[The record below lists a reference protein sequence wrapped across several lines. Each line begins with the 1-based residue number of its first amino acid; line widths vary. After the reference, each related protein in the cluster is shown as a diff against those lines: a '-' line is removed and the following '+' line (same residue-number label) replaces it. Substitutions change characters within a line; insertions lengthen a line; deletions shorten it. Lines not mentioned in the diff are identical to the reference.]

1 MKQKRWL
8 IPAIVGVIIL
18 AAAGAAFLLSRPTG
32 DMVMAS
38 VEIGATQKTELGLA
52 ADSSFTITT
61 GWRVSQDEL
70 RAMLDIEPD
79 IGDYTIGGSG
89 RNWTLVPGVPLMD
102 NTVYTIRVI
111 NPATKAVVQSFA
123 FQTKSDLAVSGV
135 YPRDGASYV
144 PLEAGI
150 EFTFN
155 APGVNL
161 KDFFEIK
168 PETAGSFETND
179 YTVIFRPAEPL
190 SPDSIYRVTVK
201 AGLTAPGGMSLKE
214 DLHFSFE
221 TTGEEADRWD
231 YMRLRLAGDYAET
244 FLPGDPLSVALYAGD
259 DMTGLPFDV
268 SLHRYADISGFI
280 KEQRD
285 RDAFYAE
292 RYGEKTDYVAN
303 TTGLEE
309 TASFTGELLPAD
321 EYGGEL
327 YAPLPDDLEEGCYIA
342 TVSGKDREGN
352 EQFVQKLLQVC
363 NLSVYVQSS
372 DGDTLVWVNDPVT
385 GGPLSG
391 AVLEWEDAESGQTRT
406 ATTMADG
413 TARVMTG
420 ETEDAYLSV
429 IRDARTVYFEK
440 ASLSA
445 REDTPLNERFYT
457 ALYTD
462 REIYQPDDAVRFWG
476 VVKPRTGVQGLPQAV
491 WATLG
496 QYGPESEIT
505 RVRVPVAADGTF
517 EGSMSLQGIR
527 QDWYAFSV
535 TDGDEGVYTSKGF
548 SIERYQKP
556 AYRITVTPDKDW
568 YYATDPVTFTIEASY
583 YDGTPLSCGEL
594 TFSGNYMGSAGPDGP
609 GRTAIRL
616 DEQGRATH
624 TTRLNLAQMRQDR
637 QSALGWTPQSLWYT
651 VDNSGREDG
660 GYFYESG
667 SITVLP
673 SRIAARTE
681 RDKAT
686 GDVTVRT
693 ASLDPSK
700 LFQGGAARPLAR
712 AVYED
717 EFDRLA
723 GVSADLPVTLTVY
736 EISYTRVPTSSYY
749 DYVNKRTVTSYRYE
763 RAERVV
769 DTLRGGTSGGG
780 AVFTGLSAYADGDE
794 TFYWFEAQFDG
805 GVIGTVADSLHGRTP
820 YPRADGLVSYTFVDG
835 SDPHANDPADVGDPI
850 TLGLYANGVKT
861 ENRGRILYTAMQRK
875 AFEAG
880 VTDGDEITLT
890 MKEDYLPNVY
900 FAGAYFD
907 GRHVYPI
914 DPHNVSYDYSGREL
928 TLTVTPDREAYRP
941 GDTAEITLAAVDA
954 AGNPVSGSAVVG
966 VVDEAVFALGSQTV
980 DLAGQLYG
988 SIYHPYV
995 RQAVSYRAY
1004 DESGKAIPNTAGA
1017 EGAADT
1023 GGGGAGAYLRREF
1036 LDTAAFQTAQLGADG
1051 KAVLSVKLP
1060 DNVTSWRVTALA
1072 VTPDLKAGSVAS
1084 RAVATQ
1090 PFYLNAVVTDSYLA
1104 GDDLS
1109 MSVTAAGTGIQSG
1122 DAVSYTAVIL
1132 DGTGAEVDRL
1142 TGAGRASDHTPFNF
1156 GKYEAGGY
1164 AVRFEAACG
1173 AHSDALQKEFSVVEE
1188 GLAVPVVRNLPLS
1201 EVGSLEPARY
1211 PVKLTV
1217 YDERMKAYMEGLQR
1231 LSAQDGERT
1240 ELLVAAYRARVA
1252 ANELLDPEDRE
1263 TVRKDYRLESLQED
1277 GGVKLLPLAEGDAAV
1292 TAKMLV
1298 VAPEL
1303 INKADAVAFLRGK
1316 LADASSTPDERVM
1329 SYLGLAAAGEP
1340 VLLDITRMLEREGDS
1355 LTPAQKLYLGAGLA
1369 QLGDFTGADAVY
1381 ESLGGQLVSEGAVK
1395 YVEAGGSLDDRIQ
1408 NTAAALL
1415 LTSVSSHPD
1424 AGPLMR
1430 FLNGADTDRAR
1441 SEVLP
1446 NLEQLAYL
1454 EHFKLPA
1461 GESAAKFSVTQN
1473 GERREISLSGRGCKS
1488 FSLSAQALAEAD
1500 FSGSKELY
1508 ACAAYT
1514 AHTAD
1519 AGAATSRLKVEKT
1532 YTPVGADSL
1541 ERAGTARVDI
1551 RVTFAPD
1558 APDGC
1563 YTVSDLIPAGMRYLP
1578 AQSYQDAN
1586 GWMWGGVENEAQTVS
1601 GYIYRDRGSWEREQ
1615 RELAAE
1621 EADPDFF
1628 AEEPVADDGARGK
1641 AIPASD
1647 GVTDG
1652 GGPDADGPDVYTLSY
1667 YVSMPLSGRFVS
1679 ESVYVTPHT
1688 EGLMAKSARGTIEI
1702 R

>member
-1 MKQKRWL
+1 MKQKKWL

-38 VEIGATQKTELGLA
+38 VEIGATQKTDMGLA

-61 GWRVSQDEL
+61 GWRVSREEL

-89 RNWTLVPGVPLMD
+89 KNWTLVPGVPLTD

-111 NPATKAVVQSFA
+111 NPETKAVVQSFA

-161 KDFFEIK
+161 KDHFEIK

-179 YTVIFRPAEPL
+179 YTVVFRPEEPL
-190 SPDSIYRVTVK
+190 SPGSIYRVTVK

-244 FLPGDPLSVALYAGD
+244 FLPGDPLTVALYAGD

-280 KEQRD
+280 REQRD

-309 TASFTGELLPAD
+309 IASFTGELLPAD

-327 YAPLPDDLEEGCYIA
+327 YAPLPDGLEEGCYIA
-342 TVSGKDREGN
+342 TISGKDREGN
-352 EQFVQKLLQVC
+352 EQFVQKLLQIC
-363 NLSVYVQSS
+363 NLSVYVQSV

-420 ETEDAYLSV
+420 GTEDAYLSV

-440 ASLSA
+440 TGLSA
-445 REDTPLNERFYT
+445 REDAPLNEKFYT

-476 VVKPRTGVQGLPQAV
+476 VVRPRTGTQGLPQV
-491 WATLG
+491 LWATLG
-496 QYGPESEIT
+496 QYGPESEIL

-517 EGSMSLQGIR
+517 EGSMPLQGIR

-556 AYRITVTPDKDW
+556 AYKITVTPDRDY

-583 YDGTPLSCGEL
+583 YDGTPLSGGEL
-594 TFSGNYMGSAGPDGP
+594 TFSGDYMGSSGPDGL
-609 GRTAIRL
+609 GRTVIRL
-616 DEQGRATH
+616 DEQGRAAH
-624 TTRLNLAQMRQDR
+624 TTKLNLAQMRQDR
-637 QSALGWTPQSLWYT
+637 QSALDWAPLSLWYT

-667 SITVLP
+667 AITVLP
-673 SRIAARTE
+673 SRIAAKTE
-681 RDKAT
+681 RDGAT

-693 ASLDPSK
+693 ASLDPSR
-700 LFQGGAARPLAR
+700 LSQGGTARPLAR

-723 GVSADLPVTLTVY
+723 GVPADLPVTLTVH
-736 EISYTRVPTSSYY
+736 EITYAKVPTGSYY

-763 RAERVV
+763 RGERVV
-769 DTLRGGTSGGG
+769 DTLRGGTSGGS
-780 AVFTGLSAYADGDE
+780 AVFTGLSAYAGGGE

-805 GVIGTVADSLHGRTP
+805 GVAGTVADSLRGRIA
-820 YPRADGLVSYTFVDG
+820 YPRADGGVSYTFVDG
-835 SDPHANDPADVGDPI
+835 GDPHANDPADAI
-850 TLGLYANGVKT
+850 TLGLYANGVKA

-875 AFEAG
+875 TLEAG
-880 VTDGDEITLT
+880 VTDGDEISLT
-890 MKEDYLPNVY
+890 MKEEYLPNVY

-914 DPHNVSYDYSGREL
+914 DPHNVSYDYSGKEL
-928 TLTVTPDREAYRP
+928 SLTVTSDREAYRP
-941 GDTAEITLAAVDA
+941 GDTAEITLAAADA

-966 VVDEAVFALGSQTV
+966 VVDEAVFALAGQTV

-1004 DESGKAIPNTAGA
+1004 DESGKAVPNTAAA

-1023 GGGGAGAYLRREF
+1023 GGGGGGAYLRREF

-1060 DNVTSWRVTALA
+1060 DNVTSWRITALA
-1072 VTPDLKAGSVAS
+1072 VTPDLKAGNVAS
-1084 RAVATQ
+1084 RAVATL
-1090 PFYLNAVVTDSYLA
+1090 PFHLTAVVTDSYLA

-1109 MSVTAAGTGIQSG
+1109 MSVAAAGAGIQSG

-1142 TGAGRASDHTPFNF
+1142 TGTGRASDYTPFNF
-1156 GKYEAGGY
+1156 GKYEAGSY
-1164 AVRFEAACG
+1164 AVRFEAECG
-1173 AHSDALQKEFSVVEE
+1173 SYSDALQKEFSVVEE

-1201 EVGSLEPARY
+1201 EIGSLEPARY
-1211 PVKLTV
+1211 PVRLTV
-1217 YDERMKAYMEGLQR
+1217 YDERMKPYMEGLQR
-1231 LSAQDGERT
+1231 LTAQDGERT
-1240 ELLVAAYRARVA
+1240 ELLVAAYRARAA

-1263 TVRKDYRLESLQED
+1263 TIRKDYRLESLQEG
-1277 GGVKLLPLAEGDAAV
+1277 GGVKPLPLAQGDAAV

-1303 INKADAVAFLRGK
+1303 LNKADAVAFLHQK
-1316 LADASSTPDERVM
+1316 LADAASTPDDRVM

-1340 VLLDITRMLEREGDS
+1340 VLLDISRMLEREAAS
-1355 LTPAQKLYLGAGLA
+1355 LTASQRLYLGAALA
-1369 QLGDFTGADAVY
+1369 QLGDFTGADAIY
-1381 ESLGGQLVSEGAVK
+1381 ESLGEQLVSEGGVK
-1395 YVEAGGSLDDRIQ
+1395 YVEAGGSLDDRIR

-1415 LTSVSSHPD
+1415 LTSVASHPD
-1424 AGPLMR
+1424 ADPLMR

-1446 NLEQLAYL
+1446 NLEQLAYI

-1461 GESAAKFSVTQN
+1461 GESAAKFSVTLD
-1473 GERREISLSGRGCKS
+1473 GERREISLAGRGCKS
-1488 FSLSAQALAEAD
+1488 FSLGARALAEAD
-1500 FSGSKELY
+1500 FSGSRDLY

-1514 AHTAD
+1514 ARTAD
-1519 AGAATSRLKVEKT
+1519 AGAATGRLRVEKT
-1532 YTPVGADSL
+1532 YTPVGADAL
-1541 ERAGTARVDI
+1541 ARAGVARVDI

-1563 YTVSDLIPAGMRYLP
+1563 YTVTDLIPAGMRYLP
-1578 AQSYQDAN
+1578 AQGRQYSGD
-1586 GWMWGGVENEAQTVS
+1586 WTWGSVENEAQTVN
-1601 GYIYRDRGSWEREQ
+1601 GYIYRDRESWEREQ
-1615 RELAAE
+1615 RELAAG
-1621 EADPDFF
+1621 EADPGYFD
-1628 AEEPVADDGARGK
+1628 EEPEADDGSRGK
-1641 AIPASD
+1641 VIPSSD
-1647 GVTDG
+1647 GAAAGED
-1652 GGPDADGPDVYTLSY
+1652 PDVCTLTY
-1667 YVSMPLSGRFVS
+1667 YVSMPLSGNFVS

-1688 EGLMAKSARGTIEI
+1688 EGLAARSARGTIEI

>member
-476 VVKPRTGVQGLPQAV
+476 VVKPRTGAQGLPQAV

-583 YDGTPLSCGEL
+583 YDGTPLSGGEL

-637 QSALGWTPQSLWYT
+637 QSALDWAPISLWYT

-667 SITVLP
+667 AITVLP
-673 SRIAARTE
+673 SRVAAKTE

-693 ASLDPSK
+693 AALDPSK
-700 LFQGGAARPLAR
+700 LSQGGTPRPLSR
-712 AVYED
+712 AIHED
-717 EFDRLA
+717 EFNRLA
-723 GVSADLPVTLTVY
+723 GAPADLPVTLTVH
-736 EISYTRVPTSSYY
+736 EISYTKVPTGSYY

-763 RAERVV
+763 RSERMV
-769 DTLRGGTSGGG
+769 DTLRGGTAGGG
-780 AVFTGLSAYADGDE
+780 AVFTGLSSYTDSAE

-805 GVIGTVADSLHGRTP
+805 GVIGTVADSLHGRSP
-820 YPRADGLVSYTFVDG
+820 YPRSDGAVSYAFVDG
-835 SDPHANDPADVGDPI
+835 GDPHANDPADIGDPI
-850 TLGLYANGVKT
+850 TLGLYANGVKA

-875 AFEAG
+875 AFEAA

-890 MKEDYLPNVY
+890 MREDYLPNVY

-914 DPHNVSYDYSGREL
+914 EPHNVSYDYSGREL
-928 TLTVTPDREAYRP
+928 SLTVTPDKEAYRP
-941 GDTAEITLAAVDA
+941 GDTAEITLSAADA

-966 VVDEAVFALGSQTV
+966 VVDEAVFALAGQTV

-995 RQAVSYRAY
+995 LQAVSYRAY
-1004 DESGKAIPNTAGA
+1004 DESGKAIPNTAAA

-1023 GGGGAGAYLRREF
+1023 GGGGGGAYLRREF
-1036 LDTAAFQTAQLGADG
+1036 LDTAAFQTVQLGADG
-1051 KAVLSVKLP
+1051 KAVLQVKLP

-1072 VTPDLKAGSVAS
+1072 VTSDLLAGNTAS

-1090 PFYLNAVVTDSYLA
+1090 PFYLNAVVTGSYLA

-1109 MSVTAAGTGIQSG
+1109 MSVTAAGAGIRSG

-1142 TGAGRASDHTPFNF
+1142 TGTGRASDHTPFNF

-1164 AVRFEAACG
+1164 AVRFEASCG
-1173 AHSDALQKEFSVVEE
+1173 SHTDALQEEFSVVEE

-1201 EVGSLEPARY
+1201 EIGSLEPARY

-1217 YDERMKAYMEGLQR
+1217 YDERMKPYMEGLQR

-1252 ANELLDPEDRE
+1252 ANELLDPGARE
-1263 TVRKDYRLESLQED
+1263 TVRKDYRLESLQGDD
-1277 GGVKLLPLAEGDAAV
+1277 GGVKPLPLSEGDAAV
-1292 TAKMLV
+1292 TAKLLV

-1303 INKADAVAFLRGK
+1303 VGKADAVAFLRGK
-1316 LADASSTPDERVM
+1316 LADAASTPDERVM

-1340 VLLDITRMLEREGDS
+1340 VLLDITRMLEQEDAA
-1355 LTPAQKLYLGAGLA
+1355 LTVSQRLYLGAALA

-1381 ESLGGQLVSEGAVK
+1381 ESLGGQLVSEGGVK

-1424 AGPLMR
+1424 ADALMR

-1446 NLEQLAYL
+1446 NLEQLAYIG
-1454 EHFKLPA
+1454 HFKLPA
-1461 GESAAKFSVTQN
+1461 GESAAKFSVTLD
-1473 GERREISLSGRGCKS
+1473 GERREISLAGRGCKS
-1488 FSLSAQALAEAD
+1488 FSLGAQALAEAD
-1500 FSGSKELY
+1500 FSGSGDLY

-1514 AHTAD
+1514 AHTTD

-1551 RVTFAPD
+1551 RVTFSPD

-1578 AQSYQDAN
+1578 TQGYQDS
-1586 GWMWGGVENEAQTVS
+1586 GIWTWGSVENEAQTVN
-1601 GYIYRDRGSWEREQ
+1601 GYIYRDRESWEREQ
-1615 RELAAE
+1615 REPAAE
-1621 EADPDFF
+1621 EAGADNFT
-1628 AEEPVADDGARGK
+1628 EEPVADDGSEGK
-1641 AIPASD
+1641 AIPSGD
-1647 GVTDG
+1647 GAADG
-1652 GGPDADGPDVYTLSY
+1652 DGPDVYTLTY
-1667 YVSMPLSGRFVS
+1667 YVSMPLSGKFVS
-1679 ESVYVTPHT
+1679 ESVYVTPHA

>member
-1 MKQKRWL
+1 MKQKKWL

-18 AAAGAAFLLSRPTG
+18 TAAGAAFLLSRPTG

-38 VEIGATQKTELGLA
+38 VEIGATQKTDMGLA

-61 GWRVSQDEL
+61 GWRVSREEL

-89 RNWTLVPGVPLMD
+89 KNWTLVPGVPLTD

-111 NPATKAVVQSFA
+111 NPETKAVVQSFA

-161 KDFFEIK
+161 KDHFEIK

-179 YTVIFRPAEPL
+179 YTVVFRPEEPL

-244 FLPGDPLSVALYAGD
+244 FLPGDPLTVALYAGD
-259 DMTGLPFDV
+259 DMTGLPFAV

-280 KEQRD
+280 REQRD

-309 TASFTGELLPAD
+309 IASFTGELLPAD

-327 YAPLPDDLEEGCYIA
+327 YAPLPDGLEEGCYIA
-342 TVSGKDREGN
+342 TISGKDREGN
-352 EQFVQKLLQVC
+352 EQFVQKLLQIC
-363 NLSVYVQSS
+363 NLSVYVQSV

-420 ETEDAYLSV
+420 GTEDAYLSV

-440 ASLSA
+440 TGLSA
-445 REDTPLNERFYT
+445 REDAPLNEKFYT

-476 VVKPRTGVQGLPQAV
+476 VVRPRTGTQGLPQV
-491 WATLG
+491 LWATLG
-496 QYGPESEIT
+496 QYGPESEIL

-517 EGSMSLQGIR
+517 EGSMPLQGIR

-556 AYRITVTPDKDW
+556 AYKITVTPDRDY

-583 YDGTPLSCGEL
+583 YDGTPLSGGEL
-594 TFSGNYMGSAGPDGP
+594 TFSGDYMGSSGPDGL
-609 GRTAIRL
+609 GRAVIRL
-616 DEQGRATH
+616 DEQGRAAH
-624 TTRLNLAQMRQDR
+624 TTKLNLAQMRQDR
-637 QSALGWTPQSLWYT
+637 QSALDWAPLSLWYT

-667 SITVLP
+667 AITVLP
-673 SRIAARTE
+673 SRIAAKTE
-681 RDKAT
+681 RDGAT

-693 ASLDPSK
+693 ASLDPSR
-700 LFQGGAARPLAR
+700 LSQGGTARPLAR

-723 GVSADLPVTLTVY
+723 GVPADLPVTLTVH
-736 EISYTRVPTSSYY
+736 EITYAKVPTGSYY

-763 RAERVV
+763 RGERVV
-769 DTLRGGTSGGG
+769 DTLRGGTSGGS
-780 AVFTGLSAYADGDE
+780 AVFTGLSAYAGGGE

-805 GVIGTVADSLHGRTP
+805 GVAGTVADSLRGRIA
-820 YPRADGLVSYTFVDG
+820 YPRADGGVSYTFVDG
-835 SDPHANDPADVGDPI
+835 GDPHANDPADVGDPI
-850 TLGLYANGVKT
+850 TLGLYANGVKA

-875 AFEAG
+875 TLEAG
-880 VTDGDEITLT
+880 VTDGDEISLT
-890 MKEDYLPNVY
+890 MKEEYLPNVY

-914 DPHNVSYDYSGREL
+914 DPHNVSYDYSAREL

-941 GDTAEITLAAVDA
+941 GDTAEITLAAADA

-966 VVDEAVFALGSQTV
+966 VVDEAVFALAGQTV

-1004 DESGKAIPNTAGA
+1004 DESGKAVPNTAAA

-1023 GGGGAGAYLRREF
+1023 GGGGGGAYLRREF

-1060 DNVTSWRVTALA
+1060 DNVTSWRITALA
-1072 VTPDLKAGSVAS
+1072 VTPDLKAGNVAS
-1084 RAVATQ
+1084 RAVATL
-1090 PFYLNAVVTDSYLA
+1090 PFHLTAVVTDSYLA

-1109 MSVTAAGTGIQSG
+1109 MSVAAAGAGIQSG

-1142 TGAGRASDHTPFNF
+1142 TGTGRASDYTPFNF
-1156 GKYEAGGY
+1156 GKYEAGSY
-1164 AVRFEAACG
+1164 AVRFEAECG
-1173 AHSDALQKEFSVVEE
+1173 SYSDALQKEFSVVEE

-1201 EVGSLEPARY
+1201 EIGSLEPARY
-1211 PVKLTV
+1211 PVRLTV
-1217 YDERMKAYMEGLQR
+1217 YDERMKPYMEGLQR
-1231 LSAQDGERT
+1231 LTAQDGERT
-1240 ELLVAAYRARVA
+1240 ELLVAAYRARAA

-1263 TVRKDYRLESLQED
+1263 TIRKDYRLESLQEG
-1277 GGVKLLPLAEGDAAV
+1277 GGVKPLPLAQGDAAV

-1303 INKADAVAFLRGK
+1303 LNKADAVAFLHQK
-1316 LADASSTPDERVM
+1316 LADAASTPDDRVM

-1340 VLLDITRMLEREGDS
+1340 VLLDISRMLEREAAS
-1355 LTPAQKLYLGAGLA
+1355 LTASQRLYLGAALA
-1369 QLGDFTGADAVY
+1369 QLGDFTGADAIY
-1381 ESLGGQLVSEGAVK
+1381 ESLGEQLVSEGGVK
-1395 YVEAGGSLDDRIQ
+1395 YVEAGGSLDDRIR

-1415 LTSVSSHPD
+1415 LTSVASHPD
-1424 AGPLMR
+1424 ADPLMR

-1446 NLEQLAYL
+1446 NLEQLAYI

-1461 GESAAKFSVTQN
+1461 GESAAKFSVTLD
-1473 GERREISLSGRGCKS
+1473 GERREISLAGRGCKS
-1488 FSLSAQALAEAD
+1488 FSLGARALAEAD
-1500 FSGSKELY
+1500 FSGSRDLY
-1508 ACAAYT
+1508 VCAAYT
-1514 AHTAD
+1514 ARAAD
-1519 AGAATSRLKVEKT
+1519 APAATGRLRVEKT
-1532 YTPVGADSL
+1532 YTPVGADAL
-1541 ERAGTARVDI
+1541 ARAGVARVDI

-1563 YTVSDLIPAGMRYLP
+1563 YTVTDLIPAGMRYLP
-1578 AQSYQDAN
+1578 AQGRQYSSY
-1586 GWMWGGVENEAQTVS
+1586 WTWSSVENEAQTVN
-1601 GYIYRDRGSWEREQ
+1601 GYIYRDRESWEREQ
-1615 RELAAE
+1615 RELAAG
-1621 EADPDFF
+1621 EADPGYFD
-1628 AEEPVADDGARGK
+1628 EEPEADDGSRGK
-1641 AIPASD
+1641 VIPSSD
-1647 GVTDG
+1647 GTAEGED
-1652 GGPDADGPDVYTLSY
+1652 PDAYTLTY
-1667 YVSMPLSGRFVS
+1667 YVSMPLSGKFVS

-1688 EGLMAKSARGTIEI
+1688 EGLAAKSARGTIEI